1 MAGTMGNREVTMKV
15 YISVDLEGATGVVA
29 SHQCTST
36 IGAPLEVRK
45 LVTGDVN
52 AAIAGAKRG
61 GATAVWVNENH
72 SGRDILC
79 DEVDPLAEVLIGKP
93 KPLMTLEGL
102 DSSFACVFMIG
113 AHAAAGTEN
122 AILDHTWSARCIQN
136 VRVNGVRIGET
147 GLNAI
152 VAGHFGVPL
161 ALVAGDLA
169 TVQEAEA
176 LLGDVEG
183 AVVKEGVDRYA
194 ARCPHPTVARAKIE
208 EAATRAIKG
217 IRRFKPYKPAL
228 PLRLEIDYTNTAFA
242 AAACWIPTAQRIAP
256 RSVAF
261 DQPDGLALMK
271 TFIAAA
277 ALPRI
282 VEDPV
287 Y

>member
-1 MAGTMGNREVTMKV
+1 MMKV
-15 YISVDLEGATGVVA
+15 YLSVDLEGISGVVA

-36 IGAPLEVRK
+36 LGAPPEVRK

-52 AAIAGAKRG
+52 AAIAGARRG
-61 GATAVWVNENH
+61 GATAFWVNENH
-72 SGRDILC
+72 SGRDLLC
-79 DEVDPLAEVLIGKP
+79 DQVDPAAEVLIGKP

-102 DSSFACVFMIG
+102 DASFACVFMIG

-122 AILDHTWSARCIQN
+122 AILDHTWSAKCIQN
-136 VRVNGVRIGET
+136 VTVNGVRIGET

-152 VAGHFGVPL
+152 VAGYYDVPL
-161 ALVAGDLA
+161 AMVAGDRA

-194 ARCPHPTVARAKIE
+194 ARCPHPTVAQGRIE
-208 EAATRAIKG
+208 EAAARAIKG
-217 IRRFKPYKPAL
+217 IGRFKPYKPEP
-228 PLRLEIDYTNTAFA
+228 PLRLVIDYTNTAYA
-242 AAACWIPTAQRIAP
+242 AAACWIPTAERIAP
-256 RSVAF
+256 RTVAYN
-261 DQPDGLALMK
+261 QPDGLALMK

-277 ALPRI
+277 TLPRI
-282 VEDPV
+282 MQDPV

>member
-1 MAGTMGNREVTMKV
+1 MKV
-15 YISVDLEGATGVVA
+15 YISVDLEGISGVVA

-52 AAIAGAKRG
+52 AAIAGARRG
-61 GATAVWVNENH
+61 GATVIYVNENH
-72 SGRDILC
+72 SGRDLLC
-79 DEVDPLAEVLIGKP
+79 DELDPLAEVLIGKP

-102 DSSFACVFMIG
+102 DSSFACVFMVG
-113 AHAAAGTEN
+113 AHAAAGTEH
-122 AILDHTWSARCIQN
+122 AILDHTWSAKCIQN
-136 VRVNGVRIGET
+136 VSVNGIRIGET

-152 VAGHFGVPL
+152 LAGHYDVPL
-161 ALVAGDLA
+161 TLVTGDLA

-194 ARCPHPTVARAKIE
+194 ARCPHPTVARGRI
-208 EAATRAIKG
+208 EAAAARALQG
-217 IRRFKPYKPAL
+217 IRRFKPYKPD
-228 PLRLEIDYTNTAFA
+228 PPFRLEIDYTNTAFA
-242 AAACWIPTAQRIAP
+242 AAACWIPMAQRIAP
-256 RSVAF
+256 RTVAF
-261 DQPDGLALMK
+261 NQPDGLTLMK

-277 ALPRI
+277 TLPRI
-282 VEDPV
+282 VDDPV